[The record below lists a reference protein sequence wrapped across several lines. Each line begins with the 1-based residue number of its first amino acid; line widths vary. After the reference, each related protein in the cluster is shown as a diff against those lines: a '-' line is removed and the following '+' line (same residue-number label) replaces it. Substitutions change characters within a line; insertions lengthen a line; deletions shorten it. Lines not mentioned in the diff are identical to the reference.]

1 MDIENDYYLATFESI
16 EDYAMFFLKD
26 LGWCLDSLLGTLY
39 KKSILKEIGEM
50 IGIIA
55 KRNHRVEYESLPTIC
70 FHCGTY
76 GHMKDDYPQNHNKEP
91 IDGANNDVQQPKAS
105 VQQLNVSVQERVEGE
120 KFGDWMVVER
130 RQLRLTKKSRA
141 GKINNGKLES
151 NKLGQESGLMGLA
164 DGSDGVPSLFNL
176 LAYKIQMGLDHTHH
190 IVVFVEENQSS
201 MLTIRNEEA
210 PDSDIV
216 IQNLIPLSFLPPD
229 SKKKLSNYALRLG
242 NGRENHDQSEVDEL
256 IPVQQA
262 IKGIIDRLKPQTK
275 NDN

>member
-1 MDIENDYYLATFESI
+1 
-16 EDYAMFFLKD
+16 
-26 LGWCLDSLLGTLY
+26 
-39 KKSILKEIGEM
+39 
-50 IGIIA
+50 
-55 KRNHRVEYESLPTIC
+55 
-70 FHCGTY
+70 
-76 GHMKDDYPQNHNKEP
+76 
-91 IDGANNDVQQPKAS
+91 
-105 VQQLNVSVQERVEGE
+105 
-120 KFGDWMVVER
+120 MVVER

-141 GKINNGKLES
+141 GLNDNQGKNLSGSRFNAFTIGGKINNGKLES

-201 MLTIRNEEA
+201 MFTIRNEEA
-210 PDSDIV
+210 PDSNIV
-216 IQNLIPLSFLPPD
+216 IQNLISLSFLPPN

-242 NGRENHDQSEVDEL
+242 NERENHNQSEVVES

-262 IKGIIDRLKPQTK
+262 IKGIIDRLKLQTK

>member
-1 MDIENDYYLATFESI
+1 AEDDTELKEGDVRKEIIDSVPSIDFFDRVFSLIQKIMENTLVVKFLGRKIGYNALWNKYLMVQPWSPQFTPLEPFPHNFVAWMRI
-16 EDYAMFFLKD
+16 
-26 LGWCLDSLLGTLY
+26 LGLLGTLH

-50 IGIIA
+50 IGIVI
-55 KRNHRVEYESLPTIC
+55 K
-70 FHCGTY
+70 
-76 GHMKDDYPQNHNKEP
+76 
-91 IDGANNDVQQPKAS
+91 IDLQIDK
-105 VQQLNVSVQERVEGE
+105 
-120 KFGDWMVVER
+120 
-130 RQLRLTKKSRA
+130 

-151 NKLGQESGLMGLA
+151 DKLGQESGLMGLA

-190 IVVFVEENQSS
+190 IVVFVEENLSS

-210 PDSDIV
+210 PDSNIV
-216 IQNLIPLSFLPPD
+216 IQNLIPLSFLPSD

-242 NGRENHDQSEVDEL
+242 NGRENHDRSKVDES

-262 IKGIIDRLKPQTK
+262 IKGIIDRLKLQTK